1 MLGKEYVK
9 KSIFKPKKK
18 PHYKV
23 KMYTVIVVHSKVAKK
38 YIALQYN
45 VMVRFLKKMCRYRKK
60 HTEKQTTKNMYNI
73 VNIIQV

>member
-45 VMVRFLKKMCRYRKK
+45 VMVRFLKKCVDIG
-60 HTEKQTTKNMYNI
+60 KNTQKNKRQKI
-73 VNIIQV
+73 CIIQ